1 MSRISLSWVVV
12 LGLLSAIGPL
22 CTDFYLPAL
31 PEITQQ
37 LSATGTQTQLSL
49 TAALGAFCRA
59 SPARAV
65 RCCRVPSPATGI
77 RVRC

>member
-1 MSRISLSWVVV
+1 MV

-49 TAALGAFCRA
+49 TAALIGLGLGQLFL
-59 SPARAV
+59 AR
-65 RCCRVPSPATGI
+65 
-77 RVRC
+77 